1 MCLLALAWRADE
13 RWPLALIGNRDE
25 LHARPT
31 VRAESWDDAPQVIGG
46 KDLEFGGAWLG
57 VSERGRLA
65 AVTNVR
71 RPHEP
76 AATRASRGL
85 LTRRFLTGELDLEAL
100 QALDLNGFNPF
111 NLIVVE
117 NDAAVFMTNRPDVGR
132 LALAPG
138 LHGLSNGPLQ
148 PPWPKTVRAMAAL
161 SGWLDAGTPD
171 LEPLFAVLAD
181 ERPAPDADLPDSG
194 IGLER
199 ERQLSACFLRGPV
212 YGTRA
217 STVIL
222 VDAQGHGLLV
232 ERSFGPNGAP
242 AGEAR
247 VGFSWPAQGAAL

>member
-31 VRAESWDDAPQVIGG
+31 ARAARWDDPPQVIGG
-46 KDLEFGGAWLG
+46 KDLKLGGAWLG

-76 AATRASRGL
+76 AVTRASRGL

-111 NLIVVE
+111 NLIVIE
-117 NDAAVFMTNRPDVGR
+117 NDAAVFMTNRPQVER

-148 PPWPKTVRAMAAL
+148 PPWPKTRRAIRAL
-161 SGWLDAGTPD
+161 SDWLGAGSADP
-171 LEPLFAVLAD
+171 EPLFAVLAD

-194 IGLER
+194 VGLER
-199 ERQLSACFLRGPV
+199 ERQLSACFLRGPI

-222 VDAQGHGLLV
+222 VDARGRGLLI

-247 VGFSWPAQGAAL
+247 VGFNWSGDGAAL